1 MSTIE
6 LAGAACPD
14 TLWTVAE
21 VAAFLKVSRSWVY
34 HRLESGLLPHIR
46 VGGLVRFDPAVIRD
60 HVSAGCSSPV
70 TRGASATIRSVR

>member
-1 MSTIE
+1 MSTSGLNVPNPE
-6 LAGAACPD
+6 

-46 VGGLVRFDPAVIRD
+46 VGALVRFDPAAIRA
-60 HVSAGCSSPV
+60 HISACSSSPPV
-70 TRGASATIRSVR
+70 RIPSANLRTAR

>member
-1 MSTIE
+1 MNTIE
-6 LAGAACPD
+6 LGGDACHD

-46 VGGLVRFDPAVIRD
+46 VGGLVRFEPSAIRA
-60 HVSAGCSSPV
+60 HVSAGCSSPA
-70 TRGASATIRSVR
+70 TRATSATIRSVR